1 MNCTIIL
8 TTTRTKENDRD
19 ELQRPQDT
27 VANTIQGSPIQV
39 GLDNNP
45 FNIPYKIRVNLM
57 NIWLEKKS
65 RKSLTKSTHKFI
77 PTKSWS

>member
-1 MNCTIIL
+1 MVQTLIL
-8 TTTRTKENDRD
+8 RSTRSKENDRD

-45 FNIPYKIRVNLM
+45 FDIPYKIRVNLM

-65 RKSLTKSTHKFI
+65 RKTPNKKYS
-77 PTKSWS
+77 